1 MAKSIPSQIEQERA
15 INYVADTFENFKK
28 LMKDRMTDNVEIY
41 QEYATFKMKKKREY
55 DTTFKV
61 NKAFEVV
68 NKILPRI
75 MARNPK
81 WLVSNKPDMVYSLDK
96 LEDDAAKAK
105 KIEELDMIT
114 MAMKDY
120 LTYLFDKYNL
130 TEPARI
136 RAKNMLIY
144 GSAFAEVD
152 FAYEI
157 ARSVQEDVQEYEE
170 MDEEG
175 NSLGMKKEKVKK
187 MKDYVWWEYP
197 TINPLSFADLYYDPR
212 YKLFRQQPGFIK
224 FTNGIRLAQL
234 KQSSQNYINIDKL
247 EKLPS
252 IDTFRKDP
260 SWYKQQVFN
269 VLGVNLPES
278 KEGIDKNAL
287 SMKTFYGWYSKDD
300 DSEESLYKISIVDD
314 ILVICF
320 EEISQIPIE
329 QIRCFEDTETNYAT
343 GFVEQIMGLQ
353 QELNFKK
360 NSASNYINNSIYRSY
375 FYSMNSGIN
384 PNDLLTKPNGLIV
397 TNKDVKTAMEECVE
411 VPHREINASYFQE
424 QNDFERQIQSLTF
437 TVDTSN
443 PQNQQALTNTATGAR
458 IKFFESNAVIDE
470 VRKHFESGLVA
481 IAYKLLQA
489 TVDNVEDNIIIKKQ
503 GDEWFWEIN
512 KEAFADALRKYEIK
526 IEAGSSSYD
535 TIENRRDDALAQFD
549 LGANAMKSG
558 VPVNMTE
565 LFKYVLDQ
573 FENKDTNRFIM
584 DPSMQMM
591 QPGAMPPTWAP
602 GQTQL
607 PQRPPTDAAQLT
619 ETVAQWG
626 ITNWM

>member
-187 MKDYVWWEYP
+187 MKDYVW
-197 TINPLSFADLYYDPR
+197 
-212 YKLFRQQPGFIK
+212 
-224 FTNGIRLAQL
+224 
-234 KQSSQNYINIDKL
+234 
-247 EKLPS
+247 
-252 IDTFRKDP
+252 
-260 SWYKQQVFN
+260 
-269 VLGVNLPES
+269 
-278 KEGIDKNAL
+278 
-287 SMKTFYGWYSKDD
+287 
-300 DSEESLYKISIVDD
+300 
-314 ILVICF
+314 
-320 EEISQIPIE
+320 
-329 QIRCFEDTETNYAT
+329 
-343 GFVEQIMGLQ
+343 
-353 QELNFKK
+353 
-360 NSASNYINNSIYRSY
+360 
-375 FYSMNSGIN
+375 
-384 PNDLLTKPNGLIV
+384 
-397 TNKDVKTAMEECVE
+397 
-411 VPHREINASYFQE
+411 
-424 QNDFERQIQSLTF
+424 
-437 TVDTSN
+437 
-443 PQNQQALTNTATGAR
+443 
-458 IKFFESNAVIDE
+458 
-470 VRKHFESGLVA
+470 
-481 IAYKLLQA
+481 
-489 TVDNVEDNIIIKKQ
+489 
-503 GDEWFWEIN
+503 
-512 KEAFADALRKYEIK
+512 
-526 IEAGSSSYD
+526 
-535 TIENRRDDALAQFD
+535 
-549 LGANAMKSG
+549 
-558 VPVNMTE
+558 
-565 LFKYVLDQ
+565 
-573 FENKDTNRFIM
+573 
-584 DPSMQMM
+584 
-591 QPGAMPPTWAP
+591 
-602 GQTQL
+602 
-607 PQRPPTDAAQLT
+607 
-619 ETVAQWG
+619 
-626 ITNWM
+626 